1 MKEDEYDKKQRRKGT
16 KTNECRKGGA
26 TVLWGMQKIKG
37 RRRMGRAFGPA
48 GNGSGLTREPWVGSG
63 GV

>member
-1 MKEDEYDKKQRRKGT
+1 MNTIKNSEEKEQKRMNAE
-16 KTNECRKGGA
+16 KGGA
-26 TVLWGMQKIKG
+26 AVLWGMQKIKG
-37 RRRMGRAFGPA
+37 RRRMGRAFGPV